1 MRRMRKFSEGQRV
14 NWEGRRTCRRVTRK
28 LLMILILF
36 FLIAILPNTKITVH
50 AERIYENPETNY
62 VVIIEDDARLLS
74 EMEETELA
82 KVMLPI
88 TVYGNVAFKS
98 IDENVYSTKTYVEK
112 YYHEQFGT
120 RSGTVFLIDMD
131 NRNIWIFS
139 DGAIYKVITNSY
151 ADTITDNCYRYA
163 SKEDYYTCASEAFAQ
178 IYTLLEG
185 NRIAQPMK
193 YISNTLLAVVLA
205 LLLNFFVMRRM
216 SKVKYPGE
224 RELNQGIISRYR
236 FNNPNAEYI
245 RTTKTYSPPS
255 SSSGGGSS
263 GGGGGGGGSSG
274 GGGGHSF

>member
-1 MRRMRKFSEGQRV
+1 MRRMRSV
-14 NWEGRRTCRRVTRK
+14 VRK
-28 LLMILILF
+28 LLVIPVVFCVLAM
-36 FLIAILPNTKITVH
+36 LPYTQITAH

-62 VVIIEDDARLLS
+62 VVIIEDDARLLG

-88 TVYGNVAFKS
+88 TIYGNVAFKS
-98 IDENVYSTKTYVEK
+98 IDENVYSTKTYIEE
-112 YYHEQFGT
+112 YYREQFGT

-163 SKEDYYTCASEAFAQ
+163 SKEDYYTCAAEAFTQ

-216 SKVKYPGE
+216 SKVKYPCE
-224 RELNQGIISRYR
+224 KELNQGIISRYQ
-236 FNNPNAEYI
+236 FSNPDAEYV

-255 SSSGGGSS
+255 SSSGGGGGSS
-263 GGGGGGGGSSG
+263 GGGGGGSSG

>member
-1 MRRMRKFSEGQRV
+1 MRSVRKVRERRSLNRKGQRTGGSV
-14 NWEGRRTCRRVTRK
+14 VWK
-28 LLMILILF
+28 LLAFPVVFCLL
-36 FLIAILPNTKITVH
+36 AILPYMGMTVH
-50 AERIYENPETNY
+50 AERVYENPDTGY

-98 IDENVYSTKTYVEK
+98 IDENGYSTKNYIEK

-139 DGAIYKVITNSY
+139 DGAVYKVITNSY

-163 SKEDYYTCASEAFAQ
+163 SKEAYYTCAAEVFAQ

-193 YISNTLLAVVLA
+193 YISNTLLAMVLA
-205 LLLNFFVMRRM
+205 LLLNFFVVRRM
-216 SKVKYPGE
+216 SKVKYPGK
-224 RELNQGIISRYR
+224 RELKKGIISRYQ
-236 FNNPNAEYI
+236 FSNPNAEYI

-255 SSSGGGSS
+255 SSGGSGGSS
-263 GGGGGGGGSSG
+263 GGGGGGSSG